1 MGPHMARGRENSA
14 NQSPI
19 ADCSAENFKKIRKTE
34 KKTLQWRKP

>member
-19 ADCSAENFKKIRKTE
+19 ADCSAEI
-34 KKTLQWRKP
+34 